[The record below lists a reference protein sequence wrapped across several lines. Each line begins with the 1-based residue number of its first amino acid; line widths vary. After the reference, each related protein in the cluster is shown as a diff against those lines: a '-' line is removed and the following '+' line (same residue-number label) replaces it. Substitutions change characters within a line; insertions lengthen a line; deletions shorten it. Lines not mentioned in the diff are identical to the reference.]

1 MNPFISMLLSIKKE
15 KNTSR
20 IYRKLGKL
28 SVLSRELIT
37 DRDGVMTWAKEQARI
52 ETNDNVKIKFTK
64 MDRLFFTNL
73 DRII

>member
-1 MNPFISMLLSIKKE
+1 MLLSIKKE

-52 ETNDNVKIKFTK
+52 ETKKYNKENESVSISLHPNIPIKKDQQTK
-64 MDRLFFTNL
+64 L
-73 DRII
+73 